1 MGVSHQT
8 KNNIMLNK
16 FKLFG
21 IVALLAT
28 SLFMTSCSK
37 ENMLE
42 GTWNCVSLTVD
53 GRTTQ
58 TNPWTFNEGG
68 SFICEDLTGN
78 WSLSGDN
85 LTINYSYYDKGEDYV
100 NGTMNLNV
108 TELKSK
114 SLKVNGTLTE
124 RYYSESYTATISGSF
139 SK

>member
-1 MGVSHQT
+1 
-8 KNNIMLNK
+8 MLNK

-42 GTWNCVSLTVD
+42 GTWNCISLTID
-53 GRTTQ
+53 GQ
-58 TNPWTFNEGG
+58 SDHSDPWTFNEGG
-68 SFICEDLTGN
+68 SFICGELTGN
-78 WSLSGDN
+78 WTLSGDN
-85 LTINYSYYDKGEDYV
+85 LTINGTEDGV
-100 NGTMNLNV
+100 TFTMNLNV

-114 SLKVNGTLTE
+114 SLKVNGTIVE
-124 RYYSESYTATISGSF
+124 RYYSESYSATISASF